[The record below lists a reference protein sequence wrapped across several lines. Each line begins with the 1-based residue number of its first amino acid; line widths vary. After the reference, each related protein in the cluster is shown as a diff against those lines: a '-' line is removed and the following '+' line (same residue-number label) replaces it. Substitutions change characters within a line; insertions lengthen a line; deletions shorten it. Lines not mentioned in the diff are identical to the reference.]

1 MITNELI
8 SEIKSKINDNHKQAI
23 TGGILQGVLVD
34 MVKSLC
40 EVYPQTYT
48 DEEKAQARANID
60 ALSNHNGEI
69 TKEKLSLEVQAILN
83 DVANKQNISDATL
96 ATIAKTIVG
105 AINEVYKGG
114 LEDASIATSKIE
126 DGAVTDAKIA
136 NGAVTTPKIANDAV
150 TTEKV
155 NDGAITEPKLD
166 TDLVNI
172 ITSAVQPA
180 ELASAI
186 ATALTSYVA
195 KADIVDTTGS
205 ATDKVM
211 SQKAVT
217 DNLALKSNTDDV
229 YTKAQADAITN
240 ALADSLSRIFRDCG
254 MYLNPTEYVLVV
266 GVSGKYIDKDSALE
280 VANSNYS
287 ISQPFSLKAGD
298 ILLVP
303 SASAVT
309 AACSVVSKKVT
320 NTYDKVIIYAY
331 TYDEFGRINTAT
343 ADYNPSLVYTA
354 YYESDEQTTPTDWM
368 IGGEHIAELP
378 QTHEVTES
386 FYEPLVK
393 QSVAGMPDTGYYV
406 YLASQAMDVV
416 VSAYNATIN
425 GGHAIIA
432 GWGIFKNID
441 TNFVGIDKQRVIA
454 EAIAD
459 LFAQVEGIN
468 EKLTNGLD
476 SLSVKHL
483 HIDRELSG
491 LNIAG
496 TFCLQGAGVPSAS
509 VVPVNWDF
517 GRYGD
522 WKGIPQFIGQEYFDT
537 IDKVFYKAHG
547 VTAVSDWKRITN
559 A

>member
-1 MITNELI
+1 MANYETLKSAIQQVVKTNGNKE
-8 SEIKSKINDNHKQAI
+8 I
-23 TGGILQGVLVD
+23 TGALLQQSLLAMINSLGSGYQFIGVATRATNPGTPDQKVFYIANGKD
-34 MVKSLC
+34 
-40 EVYPQTYT
+40 TYT
-48 DEEKAQARANID
+48 NFGGIQVTEDEVVILYYDTAWHKVSTGIASQ
-60 ALSNHNGEI
+60 
-69 TKEKLSLEVQAILN
+69 EKLS
-83 DVANKQNISDATL
+83 
-96 ATIAKTIVG
+96 
-105 AINEVYKGG
+105 
-114 LEDASIATSKIE
+114 
-126 DGAVTDAKIA
+126 
-136 NGAVTTPKIANDAV
+136 
-150 TTEKV
+150 
-155 NDGAITEPKLD
+155 
-166 TDLVNI
+166 
-172 ITSAVQPA
+172 
-180 ELASAI
+180 EL
-186 ATALTSYVA
+186 
-195 KADIVDTTGS
+195 KE
-205 ATDKVM
+205 
-211 SQKAVT
+211 
-217 DNLALKSNTDDV
+217 
-229 YTKAQADAITN
+229 QADAITN
-240 ALADSLSRIFRDCG
+240 ALADSLSRILRDFG
-254 MYLNPTEYVLVV
+254 MYPNPTEHVLAV

-280 VANSNYS
+280 VANGNYS
-287 ISQPFSLKAGD
+287 ISQPISLKAGD

-303 SASAVT
+303 SASAVA

-320 NTYDKVIIYAY
+320 NTYDKVITYAY
-331 TYDEFGRINTAT
+331 TYDEFGKNTTAT
-343 ADYNPSLVYTA
+343 ADYTPSLVYTA
-354 YYESDEQTTPTDWM
+354 YYESDEQTTPTNW
-368 IGGEHIAELP
+368 IRGGEHIAELP
-378 QTHEVTES
+378 ETHEVTES

-393 QSVAGMPDTGYYV
+393 QSVAGMPETGYYV

-432 GWGIFKNID
+432 GWGIFKNVA

-476 SLSVKHL
+476 RLSVKHL

-537 IDKVFYKAHG
+537 TDKVFYKAHG

>member
-1 MITNELI
+1 MATYVSKFTGAQIDQRLEMAEQVPNKADKSELPSKVSDLVNDSGFI
-8 SEIKSKINDNHKQAI
+8 SETQKI
-23 TGGILQGVLVD
+23 TGGGASKTVSEILV
-34 MVKSLC
+34 
-40 EVYPQTYT
+40 QTVENT
-48 DEEKAQARANID
+48 
-60 ALSNHNGEI
+60 
-69 TKEKLSLEVQAILN
+69 T
-83 DVANKQNISDATL
+83 
-96 ATIAKTIVG
+96 
-105 AINEVYKGG
+105 AINTEKNRAEEAEGALGTAINNERTRAQGAEQDNANAIAAEKSRAEGAEAAMNEKISALEASKYKVVEVLPETGETNVIYLVPSPRPSQKNIKD
-114 LEDASIATSKIE
+114 EFIWV
-126 DGAVTDAKIA
+126 DGAWEQI
-136 NGAVTTPKIANDAV
+136 GS
-150 TTEKV
+150 TE
-155 NDGAITEPKLD
+155 I
-166 TDLVNI
+166 DL
-172 ITSAVQPA
+172 SDYAH
-180 ELASAI
+180 
-186 ATALTSYVA
+186 
-195 KADIVDTTGS
+195 
-205 ATDKVM
+205 
-211 SQKAVT
+211 
-217 DNLALKSNTDDV
+217 KSEV
-229 YTKAQADAITN
+229 RHIE
-240 ALADSLSRIFRDCG
+240 RDFG
-254 MYLNPTEYVLVV
+254 MYPNPTEYVLAV

-432 GWGIFKNID
+432 GWGIFKNIA

-476 SLSVKHL
+476 HLSVKHL

-547 VTAVSDWKRITN
+547 VNAVSDWKRITN